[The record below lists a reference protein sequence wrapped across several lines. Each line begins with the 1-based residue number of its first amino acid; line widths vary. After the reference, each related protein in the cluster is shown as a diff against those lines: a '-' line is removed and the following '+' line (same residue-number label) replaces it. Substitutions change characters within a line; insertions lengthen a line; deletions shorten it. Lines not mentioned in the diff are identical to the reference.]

1 MGDANEYLLQ
11 NKELNYES
19 KGFLWSLWNFLPIAG
34 TIIMII
40 KILNRIFRS
49 TSSKVLM
56 FIALIIPVVNIA
68 SIIVFYVVVF
78 KRIGGKFLIG
88 QLPVLLIIQVPA
100 VLGIYAAIAVPVYK
114 GYVERGRVMEATSIM
129 GAIITSQKVE
139 RSRTTKYYAIPLVG
153 GITDIGAFSNKGIDV
168 SDTKFFTYTTAPNL
182 AGDGFTATATTTDD
196 FGVAGGWMTFTY
208 DPNATPTT
216 SWTCD
221 GSIILPDM
229 LPTGPPPGRW

>member
-1 MGDANEYLLQ
+1 MGGANEYLLQ

-56 FIALIIPVVNIA
+56 FIALIIPFVNIA
-68 SIIVFYVVVF
+68 SAIVFYVLVF

-88 QLPVLLIIQVPA
+88 VLIVPVLL
-100 VLGIYAAIAVPVYK
+100 LGISPAISIPIYK
-114 GYVERGRVMEATSIM
+114 GYMERARVTEATSIM

-139 RSRTTKYYAIPLVG
+139 MQRTNNYYTIPLAG
-153 GITDIGAFSNKGIDV
+153 GVTDVAEFRNKGIDI
-168 SDTKFFTYTTAPNL
+168 SDTRFFVYETAADVAAPW
-182 AGDGFTATATTTDD
+182 GFTVTATSTSE
-196 FGVAGGWMTFTY
+196 FGPVPVTMTCTY
-208 DPNATPTT
+208 DPTVTPSTT
-216 SWTCD
+216 W
-221 GSIILPDM
+221 GSGGSILPDI
-229 LPTGPPPGRW
+229 LPLNP